1 MCSGPVPAEQC
12 DPDSLDTQHNAFVL
26 GNFSDGDDSGPEG
39 ADIATVPSHAKV
51 FPDARL
57 FVALRLLPI
66 SRTVCAGK
74 IGRRED
80 ADAC

>member
-1 MCSGPVPAEQC
+1 
-12 DPDSLDTQHNAFVL
+12 
-26 GNFSDGDDSGPEG
+26 
-39 ADIATVPSHAKV
+39 
-51 FPDARL
+51 L